1 MKKTIKELTRDKI
14 QLYNNTIEN
23 IYEKYSILNINRLLD
38 SQPLNKRIDD
48 ESAGRK
54 CKRG

>member
-1 MKKTIKELTRDKI
+1 MKKTIKELTRNKI

-48 ESAGRK
+48 ERAGRK

>member
-1 MKKTIKELTRDKI
+1 MKKTIKELTRNKI

-38 SQPLNKRIDD
+38 SQPLKKRIEN